1 MMLLAVNKTFK
12 LFSSTIKRL
21 LIFNYWDI
29 LLILSINC
37 YEEEIVP
44 LDEIRNLKYIFWD
57 ISNCNAAIRTDDP
70 SGRTNKLIA

>member
-1 MMLLAVNKTFK
+1 M
-12 LFSSTIKRL
+12 
-21 LIFNYWDI
+21 
-29 LLILSINC
+29 LSINC